1 MDNNTKKHLADIK
14 TWTRIIYIILFAIA
28 FNVAEFIIA
37 AITAV
42 QFFTV
47 LFTGR
52 RNDRLAEMG
61 RSVGEYLSEVT
72 AFLTYDSDHMP
83 FPVSDWGQG
92 PERPSAS
99 GRQARANKSD
109 DVPTPSPSAKTTTA
123 EDVKKTVKKTAKKK
137 AAKKKVAK
145 KDK

>member
-1 MDNNTKKHLADIK
+1 MDDNTKKHIGDTK
-14 TWTRIIYIILFAIA
+14 TWSRIIYIILFAIA

-37 AITAV
+37 AITVV

-61 RSVGEYLSEVT
+61 GNIGEYISEVT
-72 AFLTYDSDHMP
+72 AFLTYNSDHMP

-99 GRQARANKSD
+99 GRAAQAAG
-109 DVPTPSPSAKTTTA
+109 TAKTEPAAKA
-123 EDVKKTVKKTAKKK
+123 EPTKTVKKKTAKKTAQKTIKKKTAKKK
-137 AAKKKVAK
+137 T
-145 KDK
+145 D

>member
-1 MDNNTKKHLADIK
+1 MDDSTKKHLADTK

-37 AITAV
+37 AITVV

-61 RSVGEYLSEVT
+61 GSIGEYLSEVT
-72 AFLTYDSDHMP
+72 AFLTYNSDHMP

-92 PERPSAS
+92 PERQSAS

-109 DVPTPSPSAKTTTA
+109 DTPTPSPSAKATTA

-137 AAKKKVAK
+137 AVKKKSAKKEK
-145 KDK
+145 